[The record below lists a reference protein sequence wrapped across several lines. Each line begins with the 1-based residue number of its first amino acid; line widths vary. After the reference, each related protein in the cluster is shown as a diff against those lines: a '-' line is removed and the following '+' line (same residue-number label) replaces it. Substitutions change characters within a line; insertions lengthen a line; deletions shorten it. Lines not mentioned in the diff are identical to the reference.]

1 MITTLSGSNSYALR
15 QAQKSLVD
23 GFVAQHGD
31 IALEQLDGEEASVE
45 RLSEALTSVPFL
57 ADKKLVLIRQGSA
70 NKQFA
75 ERAAD
80 MLKEVTETTDVIVI
94 EPKIDKRSSYYKYL
108 KKNTDFNEYNE
119 LDPGGLARW
128 LSAQAK
134 EKGGALSLSD
144 ATFLVTRV
152 GLNQQLLSHELD
164 KLLLYNATITRQTI
178 ELLTESTPQ
187 STIFELLDAAFA
199 GNTQKAL
206 QLYSEQRTLKV
217 EPQQIIAMLT
227 WQLHILALIKT
238 AGDRSPESIAS
249 EAKVSPYVVK
259 KSTSIARKLSQAELR
274 RIITDVLTIDM
285 RSKRETFSID
295 DALQHLILTLG
306 H

>member
-15 QAQKSLVD
+15 HAQKALVD
-23 GFVAQHGD
+23 SFVTQHGD
-31 IALEQLDGEEASVE
+31 MALEQLDGEEVSIE

-57 ADKKLVLIRQGSA
+57 SDKKLVLIRQGSA

-75 ERAAD
+75 ERATD
-80 MLKEVTETTDVIVI
+80 MLKDVTETTDVIIV
-94 EPKIDKRSSYYKYL
+94 ESKVDKRSSYYKFL
-108 KKNTDFNEYNE
+108 KKSTDFKEYSE
-119 LDPGGLARW
+119 LDSGGLARW

-134 EKGGALSLSD
+134 EKGGMLSLSD

-164 KLLLYNATITRQTI
+164 KLLLYNDTITRQTI

-199 GNTQKAL
+199 GNTQRAL
-206 QLYSEQRTLKV
+206 QLYAEQRALKV

-238 AGDRSPESIAS
+238 AGDRSPEAIAGS
-249 EAKVSPYVVK
+249 
-259 KSTSIARKLSQAELR
+259 
-274 RIITDVLTIDM
+274 
-285 RSKRETFSID
+285 
-295 DALQHLILTLG
+295 
-306 H
+306 